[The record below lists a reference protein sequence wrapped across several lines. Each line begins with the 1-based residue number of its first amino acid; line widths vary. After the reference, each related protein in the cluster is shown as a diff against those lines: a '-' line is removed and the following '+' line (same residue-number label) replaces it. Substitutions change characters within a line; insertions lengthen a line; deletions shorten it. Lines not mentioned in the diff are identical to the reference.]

1 MSGQTFEVSPRATA
15 CCSAIGIS
23 SALTFIGG
31 LGMSSFFAFLASS
44 SFIYIEHFG
53 LTPTQYSLG
62 FSINAVGFIGS
73 SQFAARIGARFG
85 LRRMIVSAV
94 SIYALLALVLF
105 AVTAAGVD
113 NLAVLMILL
122 FCAFANLGLVVPTT
136 AVLSLENHGPIAGM
150 ASALGGTLQMVTG
163 AVVIVIASLL
173 YDGTQQPMV
182 TVIALCAIGAL
193 ALAWGTLGRERL
205 APAAAE

>member
-1 MSGQTFEVSPRATA
+1 MA
-15 CCSAIGIS
+15 
-23 SALTFIGG
+23 
-31 LGMSSFFAFLASS
+31 SFFAFLSSS

-73 SQFAARIGARFG
+73 SLFAARLGRRFG
-85 LRRMIVSAV
+85 LKRMIVTAV
-94 SIYALLALVLF
+94 SIYAAFATLLF

-113 NLAVLMILL
+113 NLPVLMLLL

-136 AVLSLENHGPIAGM
+136 AVLSLEDHGPIAGM

-163 AVVIVIASLL
+163 AGSIVVASLF
-173 YDGTQQPMV
+173 YDGTPRPMV
-182 TVIALCAIGAL
+182 TVIALCALGAL
-193 ALAWGTLGRERL
+193 SLAWGTLGRRQL